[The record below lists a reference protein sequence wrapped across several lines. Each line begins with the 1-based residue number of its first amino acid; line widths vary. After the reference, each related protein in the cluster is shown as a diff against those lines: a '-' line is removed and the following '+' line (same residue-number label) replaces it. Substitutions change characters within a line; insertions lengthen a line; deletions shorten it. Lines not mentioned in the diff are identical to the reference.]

1 LARPEFLKAI
11 RGLESFSLRS
21 HVMLIAYYLRR
32 KGQSDFLVG
41 DIETE
46 FQESALPIPDNSLEA
61 TLDEL
66 SRGTRGPLVKVAQG
80 RFSLSADG
88 LEEVEDLLRQI
99 GGLQAALDDL
109 QHLVGVLAPEADDRL
124 LPEVKLCIL
133 AGARRAIVV
142 MMWLLAVDHLQ
153 RFVIAHKL
161 TEFNA
166 AMLARTEYRNTSPI
180 GGQDDFSELRKEKH
194 FVELLGSARIVSHDM
209 KKLLEEKL
217 DFRNTCAHPNTIFVS
232 DTKVVSFV
240 EDLVH
245 NVILRLRL

>member
-1 LARPEFLKAI
+1 
-11 RGLESFSLRS
+11 
-21 HVMLIAYYLRR
+21 M
-32 KGQSDFLVG
+32 
-41 DIETE
+41 
-46 FQESALPIPDNSLEA
+46 ALSPSGPCTSTTMALTVEA
-61 TLDEL
+61 TLWEQRSWEL
-66 SRGTRGPLVKVAQG
+66 PSILV
-80 RFSLSADG
+80 
-88 LEEVEDLLRQI
+88 
-99 GGLQAALDDL
+99 
-109 QHLVGVLAPEADDRL
+109 
-124 LPEVKLCIL
+124 
-133 AGARRAIVV
+133 
-142 MMWLLAVDHLQ
+142 MWLLAVDHLQ